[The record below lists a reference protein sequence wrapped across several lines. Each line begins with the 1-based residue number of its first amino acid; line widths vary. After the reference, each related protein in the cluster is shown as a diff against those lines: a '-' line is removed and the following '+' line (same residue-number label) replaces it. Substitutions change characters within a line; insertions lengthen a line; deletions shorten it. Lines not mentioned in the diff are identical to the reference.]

1 MARLILKAGR
11 DDEQVFD
18 LHDGAN
24 TIGRTKNNDVY
35 VLHKSM
41 SREHA
46 RIVVAGSKITVEDLG
61 SKNGVFVDGE
71 RIKKREL
78 GPSHLVKFGD
88 LQFAFVVAGA
98 KPPAVRAPTPVSS
111 ALPPTTTPSIIY
123 DSTRDPLRRSLKQ
136 MLTMSGGGSGI
147 SPSKTALNLQAPTP
161 TERNQEKLQI
171 LLKVSELLSS
181 PAAIDEVLERILELA
196 FEILDVDR
204 GTVVMCDDGA
214 PVPRVHKVRPG
225 RPDDE
230 TFSTQIVA
238 WVLDRGVAGLFAD
251 TRHDERIKADG
262 SIIAQSIWSAMCTPL
277 KVGDKLIGALY
288 VDNVTRPNRFHQED
302 LEFLSAFANQAAI
315 AVDNAALQNKL
326 ADEAVTRNNLM
337 RFFPPTAIDSI
348 VQSSD
353 TLGAR
358 ETEATAMFCD
368 ISGYTAMS
376 STMTPMEVIQLLNAY
391 FPPMAEIVFRHE
403 GTLEKYIGDALL
415 AVWGAP
421 FSHDDDAARAVRA
434 SIDMQIAMRELTATK
449 RLPPGL
455 AIHIGVN
462 TGIVAAGNIGSEHYL
477 QYATIGDATNVA
489 SRICGVATDGQIV
502 IDSRTADGLAPGEF
516 ELTAL
521 EPARVKGKSE
531 PLSLFR
537 VEWS

>member
-1 MARLILKAGR
+1 MARLILKPGKQ
-11 DDEQVFD
+11 DQQVFE
-18 LHDGAN
+18 LKPGSN

-35 VLHKSM
+35 MLHKSM
-41 SREHA
+41 SRNHA
-46 RIVVAGSKITVEDLG
+46 RIAIEGDRITVEDLG

-71 RIKKREL
+71 RVKKKAL
-78 GPSHLVKFGD
+78 GPSHWIKFGD
-88 LQFAFVVAGA
+88 LQFACVVEGA
-98 KPPAVRAPTPVSS
+98 ALPTASAAAPAAT
-111 ALPPTTTPSIIY
+111 ALPPTATPSIIY
-123 DSTRDPLRRSLKQ
+123 DQTRDPLRRSLHQ
-136 MLTMSGGGSGI
+136 MLTMSGGGKKI
-147 SPSKTALNLQAPTP
+147 SPSKTALNLQAPTQA
-161 TERNQEKLQI
+161 ERNQEKLQI

-181 PAAIDEVLERILELA
+181 PAAIDDVLARILELA

-204 GTVVMCDDGA
+204 GTVVMCDDGT

-277 KVGDKLIGALY
+277 KVGDKLLGAIY
-288 VDNVTRPNRFHQED
+288 VDNVTRPNRFQEED

-315 AVDNAALQNKL
+315 AIDNATLQNKL

-348 VQSSD
+348 VQSAD

-358 ETEATAMFCD
+358 ETQATALFCD

-391 FPPMAEIVFRHE
+391 FPPMAQIVFRHE

-421 FSHDDDAARAVRA
+421 FSHDDDAERAVRA
-434 SIDMQIAMRELTATK
+434 AADMQVAMRELTSSG

-502 IDSRTADGLAPGEF
+502 IDRLTAEALSPGAF
-516 ELTAL
+516 QLTAL
-521 EPARVKGKSE
+521 EPVKVKGKAE
-531 PLSLFR
+531 PLSLYR